1 MGSRQSST
9 ARSSSTHSAGGY
21 SPLDRIAVR
30 VCSRGRPVGTL
41 RADTTDMTV
50 RSRTIPGQPAIAV
63 ISIVIQNNGPAIY
76 IKSLNGFQLEVV
88 DDGDRIDIVSRVSL
102 HPGDGDDRGMVP
114 FYIPLN
120 PALNLINFI
129 DRAQ

>member
-1 MGSRQSST
+1 
-9 ARSSSTHSAGGY
+9 
-21 SPLDRIAVR
+21 
-30 VCSRGRPVGTL
+30 
-41 RADTTDMTV
+41 MTV